1 MSFTIDP
8 DENLVQVP
16 APAGMRIVLDAALPD
31 FRGKHRTE
39 PVPPKSHRLVADI
52 DTALEQQVL
61 DLAQR

>member
-1 MSFTIDP
+1 
-8 DENLVQVP
+8 VP